1 MEKLELFRAIGELDD
16 DILEDAE
23 EFLAQTP
30 GRARASAW
38 VKWGSLAACAAVA
51 VCAAWFAARTPV
63 ARPAVLPDPLASEE
77 LLPSALQ
84 SAAPSME
91 QGEPTVDAPAVESE
105 ALTRP
110 VVQMNF
116 NELDGAP
123 PQDTAALFAL
133 MAEDFVPMTRSE
145 LLDYYG
151 VTLPIEALF
160 PDLSATGP
168 EEGDGFGRGIYR
180 RGERGAYFDTNTFAF
195 ESGDGGL
202 GVYVTLDKAFHM
214 LLSPWE
220 LPGDGLRF
228 TEINGWELAL
238 FYYVDEDGNGCYYTE
253 FTQNGVNYRVI
264 AKNRCEQEYAA
275 VLEAL
280 LEPREDFAPG
290 AVRTVT
296 GTCTVGLS
304 RQTLTETQPDGSTKT
319 EVSCRGPLG
328 LTLEDGSSLRVEL
341 TPEQAES
348 FYGSLSLGD
357 RVTVRFTG
365 EPATV
370 GTVWKQQLVS
380 IERE

>member
-23 EFLAQTP
+23 EFLTQTP
-30 GRARASAW
+30 GRARPSAW

-51 VCAAWFAARTPV
+51 VCASWFAARTPV
-63 ARPAVLPDPLASEE
+63 AQTAIQPVTPTPAVSTGDSAADRPAVDPEE
-77 LLPSALQ
+77 
-84 SAAPSME
+84 
-91 QGEPTVDAPAVESE
+91 
-105 ALTRP
+105 LTRP

-123 PQDTAALFAL
+123 TQDTAALFNL
-133 MAEDFVPMTRSE
+133 ISEDFVPMTRSE

-296 GTCTVGLS
+296 GTCTGGLS
-304 RQTLTETQPDGSTKT
+304 RQTLTETQPDGGTKT
-319 EVSCRGPLG
+319 EVSYRGPLG
-328 LTLEDGSSLRVEL
+328 LTLEDGSSLCAGL
-341 TPEQAES
+341 TPEQAEN

-370 GTVWKQQLVS
+370 GTVWTQQVVS
-380 IERE
+380 LEKPEA